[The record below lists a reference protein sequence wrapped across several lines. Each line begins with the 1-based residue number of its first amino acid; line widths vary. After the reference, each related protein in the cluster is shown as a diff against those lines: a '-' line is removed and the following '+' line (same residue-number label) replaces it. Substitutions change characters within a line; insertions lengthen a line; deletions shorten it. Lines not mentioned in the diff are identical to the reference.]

1 MAVFCYDTHLVDRNR
16 PVVNSRAFPCALPS
30 QDQGHLARVQDLAMV
45 HHGDLYLEVLALVHP
60 IYPHLS
66 LVQAHPAL
74 VQAHPSLVQ
83 VHL

>member
-1 MAVFCYDTHLVDRNR
+1 
-16 PVVNSRAFPCALPS
+16 
-30 QDQGHLARVQDLAMV
+30 MV

-74 VQAHPSLVQ
+74 VQAHPALVQAHPSLVQ